1 MKKSKLS
8 RMLAAFL
15 VLVMVLT
22 MLPGTAL
29 AIEIDPQTDE
39 TAPCQITEGCILA
52 DGHEGDC
59 VVEEEPDQDL
69 SENGSSANQGNMTP
83 LAAAP
88 VTDEA
93 SFLEAVTAGGEVT
106 LEESFALTSDVTI
119 AKDVT
124 WDLNG
129 QT

>member
-29 AIEIDPQTDE
+29 AIEIDLQADE

-59 VVEEEPDQDL
+59 VVEEEPAQAPKAVSYTHL
-69 SENGSSANQGNMTP
+69 GCAILPMNFISKPSGPCRTPTIMEN
-83 LAAAP
+83 
-88 VTDEA
+88 
-93 SFLEAVTAGGEVT
+93 
-106 LEESFALTSDVTI
+106 LTSWKT
-119 AKDVT
+119 
-124 WDLNG
+124 G
-129 QT
+129 

>member
-8 RMLAAFL
+8 RMFAAFL

-59 VVEEEPDQDL
+59 VVEEEPTQAPKEEKEPVEPTDDSVKSYRL
-69 SENGSSANQGNMTP
+69 P
-83 LAAAP
+83 LRP
-88 VTDEA
+88 VEKL
-93 SFLEAVTAGGEVT
+93 F
-106 LEESFALTSDVTI
+106 
-119 AKDVT
+119 
-124 WDLNG
+124 
-129 QT
+129 